1 MTVKELYTVCNNLY
15 DNTRVEIVDA
25 SGNFD
30 CVYMRDLLIRHE
42 NNEVKWFNLLQN
54 GMCMIELRYDS
65 KRL

>member
-30 CVYMRDLLIRHE
+30 FVYMRDLLIRHE
-42 NNEVKWFNLLQN
+42 NNEVNWFTLLQN
-54 GMCMIELRYDS
+54 GMCMIELR
-65 KRL
+65 L

>member
-30 CVYMRDLLIRHE
+30 FVYMRDLLIRYE
-42 NNEVKWFNLLQN
+42 NNEVNWFTLLQN

>member
-30 CVYMRDLLIRHE
+30 FYVYE
-42 NNEVKWFNLLQN
+42 
-54 GMCMIELRYDS
+54 
-65 KRL
+65 RLVNTS

>member
-30 CVYMRDLLIRHE
+30 FVYMRLV
-42 NNEVKWFNLLQN
+42 NT
-54 GMCMIELRYDS
+54 S
-65 KRL
+65 